1 MRFPDIF
8 RILFFIGSA
17 TPASWLLFLSF
28 TSGLGANPVEKIIH
42 TTGDWALNLL
52 MITLMITP
60 LCRLTG
66 WSWPARLRRMLGLF
80 CFFYACL
87 HFLAYL
93 VLDQGLSLSAV
104 SEDVIKHKRIAAGL
118 AGLALLIPP
127 AVTSMDSI
135 KQRLGFRKWKKLQWA
150 VYAAAVCGVVH
161 YLWLVKRDMRRPFI
175 YAVVLCLLFGYRVA
189 VYLLVG
195 EKRRHRGT

>member
-1 MRFPDIF
+1 
-8 RILFFIGSA
+8 
-17 TPASWLLFLSF
+17 
-28 TSGLGANPVEKIIH
+28 
-42 TTGDWALNLL
+42 
-52 MITLMITP
+52 
-60 LCRLTG
+60 
-66 WSWPARLRRMLGLF
+66 MLGLF

-104 SEDVIKHKRIAAGL
+104 SDDVIKHKRIAAGL

-127 AVTSMDSI
+127 ALTSMDAI

-175 YAVVLCLLFGYRVA
+175 YVVVLCLLFGYRVA
-189 VYLLVG
+189 VHILEG